1 MNTQDNHDKIQNNY
15 HGKKILITG
24 ASGFIGSNLVAYLKQ
39 IDCQIIRLSRHSL
52 SPLQKSL
59 ATIHDIKGDIND
71 KTFWHTLFKEHT
83 IDFIFHLAAQTNAY
97 SAAQHPLEDLQ
108 TNITSLLTL
117 LEEIRY
123 SKTQPDL
130 IFASTATAFGLT
142 PSQPINE
149 THADH
154 PITIYDIN
162 KQTAEQYLHFYT
174 SQQWL
179 NTCSLR
185 LPNIYGSINSS
196 KTQGRG
202 LINNIILQALKG
214 QDLTIYNDGHYL
226 RDFLYIDDV
235 IHAFLLAGCY
245 TKKAQGEFF
254 LLGSGQ
260 TYTLNDAFELIKQIT
275 KEEAGI
281 SINIKHISPPEGASA
296 IEFRHYLANYQKFT
310 HLTHWTPKYTL
321 HEGLTKLV
329 KQLL

>member
-1 MNTQDNHDKIQNNY
+1 MNTQDNQHRIQQNY

-24 ASGFIGSNLVAYLKQ
+24 ASGFIGTNLVSYLKC
-39 IDCQIIRLSRHSL
+39 IDCQIIRLSRHTLPHL
-52 SPLQKSL
+52 SNSQ
-59 ATIHDIKGDIND
+59 ATIYDIKGDIND
-71 KTFWHTLFKEHT
+71 ETLWHRLFTGHT

-117 LEEIRY
+117 LEEIRH
-123 SKTQPDL
+123 SNTHPHL
-130 IFASTATAFGLT
+130 VFASTATAFGLT
-142 PSQPINE
+142 PSHPINE
-149 THADH
+149 SYADH
-154 PITIYDIN
+154 PITLYDIN

-179 NTCSLR
+179 NACSLR
-185 LPNIYGSINSS
+185 LPNIYGSINTS

-214 QDLTIYNDGHYL
+214 HDLTLYNDGHYL
-226 RDFLYIDDV
+226 RDFLYIEDV
-235 IHAFLLAGCY
+235 IHAFLLAGCH
-245 TKKAQGEFF
+245 TKEAQGEFF

-275 KEEAGI
+275 KKEAGI
-281 SINIKHISPPEGASA
+281 HINIKQVTPPEAASA
-296 IEFRHYLANYQKFT
+296 IEFRHYLADYQKFNT
-310 HLTHWTPKYTL
+310 LTHWTPKYTL